1 MTERRTKIEQLLI
14 EEFSRDGYECF
25 EFKGQTFARLTLDDS
40 EVAMSD
46 VCLSRLAEEIERGL
60 ERRGL

>member
-25 EFKGQTFARLTLDDS
+25 EFKGKSYARLTLDGS
-40 EVAMSD
+40 EVAMTD
-46 VCLSRLAEEIERGL
+46 VCLSRLAEQID
-60 ERRGL
+60 RRLP